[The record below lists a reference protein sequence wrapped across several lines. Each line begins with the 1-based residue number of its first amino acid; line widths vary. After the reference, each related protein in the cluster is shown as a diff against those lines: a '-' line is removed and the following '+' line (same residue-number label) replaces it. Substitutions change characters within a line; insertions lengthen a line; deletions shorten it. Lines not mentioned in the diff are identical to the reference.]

1 MAEEPRQSVSVTIHG
16 IEYRLSADADPAY
29 IAEVAMYVDR
39 TMADI
44 QARVPFSSSTR
55 LAILAALHIADEMM
69 RERTRRESVLSR
81 VEEKS
86 EALRILL
93 ESTDAEDHN
102 QQDAYPGSSVRAEP
116 PGAAGPRAPATPR
129 SGPRR

>member
-1 MAEEPRQSVSVTIHG
+1 MAEELRQSVSVTIHG

-55 LAILAALHIADEMM
+55 LAILAGWEPRSSLVSRGRGVICLPGINDAL
-69 RERTRRESVLSR
+69 
-81 VEEKS
+81 
-86 EALRILL
+86 
-93 ESTDAEDHN
+93 
-102 QQDAYPGSSVRAEP
+102 
-116 PGAAGPRAPATPR
+116 AAGQK
-129 SGPRR
+129 